1 MGVETMLIADCSS
14 GQMRLAVS
22 RISDRRVCI
31 DAAFEV
37 EVPSEVDVSQGDSVG
52 RWLKSVLSSRGI
64 RTKKMWA
71 LLDRTDGV
79 VKPLH
84 FPQIEDPDVDLPGMV
99 RLQMARQLTIPLDE
113 AVVDYS
119 ISMPSDDGGCVV
131 LAGAVPAS
139 RIQWWRQVAKA
150 SGHSLGGIGIPGV
163 ALAALAADHELGTE
177 NATLVV
183 YIGCGQ
189 LDITVCRHR
198 RVLFTRSVPLASA
211 DETGND
217 QQLIKKI
224 LTEVRRSWTSYRL
237 SHGSVEVGSVLVL
250 SRHPLAERIAES
262 CAEAMSI
269 PGMAISNPRA
279 LDFSEPDGGEGAA
292 DEAEIF
298 GSVALL
304 LGGVP
309 LTLHDTDAVLNFASA
324 RRAPDRGQRVRQLAM
339 LGVLALILILGSV
352 LTHGLRD
359 VRQLR
364 SDVAELR
371 DFAREAEANALDAT
385 LALARAEHVRAWQGG
400 SVDWLAHFDR
410 IIRSFPGV
418 EVALF
423 DRISGSAEVR
433 IEYARAGARRP
444 FDVNRL
450 GRQTV
455 VQIDLT
461 GRSRDRQTAEAIRGA
476 YVSEALYRTS
486 PVGDDGRGTNDEQ
499 FPVAFGLRL
508 TSSIERPEVVEVD
521 GEQGGGS

>member
-1 MGVETMLIADCSS
+1 MGVETMLIAECSS
-14 GQMRLAVS
+14 GRMRLLVS
-22 RISDRRVCI
+22 RISDRRVSV

-37 EVPSEVDVSQGDSVG
+37 KISDDVDASQGESVG

-79 VKPLH
+79 VKALH
-84 FPQIEDPDVDLPGMV
+84 FPQIQDPDVDLPGMV

-119 ISMPSDDGGCVV
+119 IAMVGDDDGCTV

-139 RIQWWRQVAKA
+139 RIQWWRQVARS
-150 SGHSLGGIGIPGV
+150 SGHSLGGVGIPGV

-198 RVLFTRSVPLASA
+198 RVLFARSVPMAAS
-211 DETGND
+211 DETD
-217 QQLIKKI
+217 TPEHLTKKI
-224 LTEVRRSWTSYRL
+224 LTEIRRSWTSYRL

-250 SRHPLAERIAES
+250 SRHPLAGSIAES

-269 PGMAISNPRA
+269 PGMAISHPRA
-279 LDFSEPDGGEGAA
+279 LEFSEPDDGEDGAESTGTFGG
-292 DEAEIF
+292 I
-298 GSVALL
+298 ALL

-309 LTLHDTDAVLNFASA
+309 LTLHDADAVLNFASP
-324 RRAPDRGQRVRQLAM
+324 RRAPDRSQRIRQLAM
-339 LGVLALILILGSV
+339 LGVLLLILAVGSF

-359 VRQLR
+359 VQQLR
-364 SDVAELR
+364 AEVAELR
-371 DFAREAEANALDAT
+371 DFAREAEANALEAT
-385 LALARAEHVRAWQGG
+385 LALARAEHVRAWHGG

-410 IIRSFPGV
+410 VVGSFPGV

-423 DRISGSAEVR
+423 DRISGGADVR

-444 FDVNRL
+444 FDANRL

-486 PVGDDGRGTNDEQ
+486 PVGDDGRGTNDEK

-508 TSSIERPEVVEVD
+508 TSSVEQPQVNDVD
-521 GEQGGGS
+521 AEQGGGS